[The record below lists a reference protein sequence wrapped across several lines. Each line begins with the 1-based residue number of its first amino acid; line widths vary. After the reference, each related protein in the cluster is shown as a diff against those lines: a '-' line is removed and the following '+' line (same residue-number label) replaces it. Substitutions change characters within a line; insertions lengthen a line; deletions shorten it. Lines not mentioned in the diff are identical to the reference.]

1 MRGRASGPRGDA
13 FDIHPSAGTIAC
25 DRSREALED
34 ARVVLEAL
42 ADNLSP
48 DVLDAAQDVREG
60 RPDWRILRRLDFV
73 AMAQAHT
80 KRIVV
85 AAIRRAA
92 WRPWTG

>member
-1 MRGRASGPRGDA
+1 
-13 FDIHPSAGTIAC
+13 
-25 DRSREALED
+25 
-34 ARVVLEAL
+34 VLEAL
-42 ADNLSP
+42 ADNLSA

-73 AMAQAHT
+73 AMARAHT